1 LYPASTL
8 HHVTPVTRGTRVA
21 AFFWVQS
28 LVKDTAARDVL
39 HSMDLAIQELDAAL
53 AESEAVVRLTGCY
66 HNLVRRWS
74 EF

>member
-1 LYPASTL
+1 
-8 HHVTPVTRGTRVA
+8 
-21 AFFWVQS
+21 
-28 LVKDTAARDVL
+28 
-39 HSMDLAIQELDAAL
+39 MDLAIQELDAAL